1 MDKDKRNEYAQRYIL
16 DILNSYG
23 IEIDENVQ
31 KIIDGAI
38 SFVCYLLPH
47 GLEPTETYSS
57 ELLSYEPSKEED

>member
-1 MDKDKRNEYAQRYIL
+1 M
-16 DILNSYG
+16 DILNSYS
-23 IEIDENVQ
+23 IEIDENIQ

-57 ELLSYEPSKEED
+57 ELLSYEPTKTEN